1 MMKLG
6 LVLML
11 YRESAGITKKELAK
25 KLNINVSSVDRLEM
39 GKNIQ
44 APTLAKIMIWLTKP

>member
-1 MMKLG
+1 
-6 LVLML
+6 ML